1 MSAECTK
8 MDENPECASAWM
20 GRFLIHVECTEDK
33 QPLRKVEKI
42 DGSIKQKAIDLGF
55 FNMNEY
61 DLIADVGMGLCLPS
75 YAETYTVK
83 IKVAEHEFSTKGS
96 PAEQKPGYNR
106 WNQRIQ

>member
-1 MSAECTK
+1 
-8 MDENPECASAWM
+8 
-20 GRFLIHVECTEDK
+20 
-33 QPLRKVEKI
+33 
-42 DGSIKQKAIDLGF
+42 
-55 FNMNEY
+55 MNEY

-106 WNQRIQ
+106 WNQRI